1 MPRSFQRSTAWLLLV
16 FSNVT
21 GSGRGP
27 AHDLKASSGI
37 VSVSASSLP
46 ASWNSTAAVSDH
58 ERIDRPAGPASRTT
72 GCGEPDVGLGKARR
86 NTS

>member
-1 MPRSFQRSTAWLLLV
+1 MPRSFQRSTAWLLSV
-16 FSNVT
+16 FSSVM
-21 GSGRGP
+21 GSGREP
-27 AHDLKASSGI
+27 AHDLKASNGI
-37 VSVSASSLP
+37 VTVSTVSLP

-58 ERIDRPAGPASRTT
+58 ERIDRPAGPVSRTT